1 MIRLDDYSKATRP
14 NALHLALKQA
24 RVQRAMAQQ
33 GDFFGFD
40 RRSLVVVHQN
50 RFYLP

>member
-1 MIRLDDYSKATRP
+1 LRKSSLG
-14 NALHLALKQA
+14 LKQA

-40 RRSLVVVHQN
+40 RRNLAVVHQD